1 VSGRLVEGPS
11 AELIRSAYRLELAA
25 APSLLPELTLADLAH
40 VLTLLDG
47 GHVPADAGRRLVVAL
62 LELGASGAT
71 GGGGPGA
78 RGAGLD
84 PAQGDLVMNRE
95 ARLRERIGGDAGY
108 LLVGR
113 PRREAATVA
122 FHLAAR
128 RRLLSLAGALERLQT
143 VLVTLA
149 ARHMRTLAVD
159 YTYWQAAQPTTLAHA
174 LLGYAY
180 PLRRDA
186 ARLHAAFGRVDLSPA
201 GAGCTSGATLP
212 LDRAALAESLGFA
225 GVVPHAR
232 DANWQADL
240 AVELSAIAAS
250 VGLALDRLAE
260 DLQIWGTREF
270 GFVELADR
278 ASRVSLAMPQKKNP
292 YALVFVRGVAGRL
305 IGRLA
310 GAAAVARTASGQPDP
325 RIFAQD
331 EVPAALELAEQAAAL
346 LAEVVDGLRFDRE
359 RLAAAARRGYLAAND
374 LAELIMMRRGIPFG
388 TAHRIVGEAVR
399 LALAAG
405 REEDGIDA
413 AALDMA
419 AREVA
424 GVPLGLDDAAVRE
437 ALDPG
442 AAVAR
447 RTGIGGAAPAAV
459 RTLLTEQ
466 RRSLRRQRSW
476 TAARAAALAA
486 AETRLLERARAAAA
500 G

>member
-1 VSGRLVEGPS
+1 
-11 AELIRSAYRLELAA
+11 
-25 APSLLPELTLADLAH
+25 
-40 VLTLLDG
+40 
-47 GHVPADAGRRLVVAL
+47 
-62 LELGASGAT
+62 
-71 GGGGPGA
+71 
-78 RGAGLD
+78 
-84 PAQGDLVMNRE
+84 
-95 ARLRERIGGDAGY
+95 
-108 LLVGR
+108 
-113 PRREAATVA
+113 
-122 FHLAAR
+122 
-128 RRLLSLAGALERLQT
+128 
-143 VLVTLA
+143 
-149 ARHMRTLAVD
+149 
-159 YTYWQAAQPTTLAHA
+159 
-174 LLGYAY
+174 
-180 PLRRDA
+180 
-186 ARLHAAFGRVDLSPA
+186 
-201 GAGCTSGATLP
+201 
-212 LDRAALAESLGFA
+212 
-225 GVVPHAR
+225 
-232 DANWQADL
+232 
-240 AVELSAIAAS
+240 
-250 VGLALDRLAE
+250 
-260 DLQIWGTREF
+260 
-270 GFVELADR
+270 
-278 ASRVSLAMPQKKNP
+278 MPQKKNP